1 MPDTPPPP
9 TRADFRF
16 FERLRVR
23 WSEIDAQ
30 QIVFNGHYLA
40 YLDTAVAGYWRAM
53 AMPYHE
59 TMAGLQGDLYVKK
72 ATLEYHRSAR
82 YEDLLDIGMRCVQIG
97 RSSMRFAAGV
107 FRQDVLLVGGEL
119 VYVFADPATQTSRP
133 VPARLREAL
142 QAFEAGEAMARV
154 ELGRWDT
161 LAAPAGAI
169 RTQVF
174 VEEQGI
180 PAEMEWDAADAGA
193 LHAVAYNRF
202 DAPIATGRLLQP
214 APRVGQIGRMAVHQ
228 AVRGTRV
235 GRQVLDALAQ
245 AAQARGDAE
254 LLLHAQTSAQAFY
267 ARAGFQPRGPVFEE
281 AGIPHVEMVRALG

>member
-193 LHAVAYNRF
+193 LHAVA
-202 DAPIATGRLLQP
+202 
-214 APRVGQIGRMAVHQ
+214 
-228 AVRGTRV
+228 
-235 GRQVLDALAQ
+235 LDALAQ
-245 AAQARGDAE
+245 AAQARSDAE